1 MDKGPKPEPVTV
13 RTEPP
18 AVGMVVEPVTD
29 AMLGGTKEKRRAEGG
44 LENLPADKTTLKL
57 LPAPGGTEHVTFC
70 TSLATPAAAPDIVQL
85 PRANSAPVTGPKVA
99 LMASCVVPAATRDA
113 VKPTFDAWI
122 TMVEPVVAKLT
133 SFAGDC
139 EAEGAKAELAGELDA
154 PSGVAAKPRTA
165 ARFVW
170 LSRIVM
176 GAEPVSGVS
185 LESVHETVSAKLDWS
200 SQASGAAT
208 VMQPLP
214 LIAKSALPVRP

>member
-1 MDKGPKPEPVTV
+1 MPNRQQPRGAGKQAL
-13 RTEPP
+13 R
-18 AVGMVVEPVTD
+18 A
-29 AMLGGTKEKRRAEGG
+29 AFRRPREQRARVARG
-44 LENLPADKTTLKL
+44 
-57 LPAPGGTEHVTFC
+57 PGGDAAGVRDEA
-70 TSLATPAAAPDIVQL
+70 SGALLATPAAAPDIVQL

-139 EAEGAKAELAGELDA
+139 EAGGAKAELAGELDA
-154 PSGVAAKPRTA
+154 SKGVAEKPRTA

-170 LSRIVM
+170 LRRIVM

-200 SQASGAAT
+200 SQASGG
-208 VMQPLP
+208 
-214 LIAKSALPVRP
+214 